1 MGKET
6 GISWTDSTV
15 LVFGFDEGD
24 RPAAGTA
31 CAGCRLLG
39 HWCPAKG
46 MCGET
51 ALCLSCGRG
60 EVCGQALSVEKMRSG
75 FGAEMFEAEVGS
87 GSGECRTI
95 AIADADRV
103 VEETAAVSD
112 WAIKASL
119 DPENLKRGLK
129 GRQPAPLLPR
139 TQKERKAAKVKKP
152 RGPRGPYAKTKLE
165 AAMGMKKTKC
175 KPEEVVMEKME
186 LEAAKAKAFEM
197 AGLGESIIAI
207 ASATG
212 WYFAKVKQWLVA
224 EGMIVAKPKQQKAT
238 KTKPPAAATPR
249 PAVVVRQTVGVQ
261 VSERHLDA
269 FWAQCS
275 LDEKALAFGAVLEAR

>member
-1 MGKET
+1 VSLDLNAEEEEMQLWRWRAELGVVVDCEVL
-6 GISWTDSTV
+6 V

-75 FGAEMFEAEVGS
+75 LGAEMFEAEVGC

-139 TQKERKAAKVKKP
+139 TQKERKAANVKKP

-165 AAMGMKKTKC
+165 AAMGMKKTKR
-175 KPEEVVMEKME
+175 KPEEVVMATVETKRFPASRHGRVSPFQAVYDQMFQAFEEGKALMVE
-186 LEAAKAKAFEM
+186 LESFDVVKIVEKACRVKARKGGFKVRTSVD
-197 AGLGESIIAI
+197 GPKLWLQ
-207 ASATG
+207 ATG
-212 WYFAKVKQWLVA
+212 KL
-224 EGMIVAKPKQQKAT
+224 
-238 KTKPPAAATPR
+238 
-249 PAVVVRQTVGVQ
+249 
-261 VSERHLDA
+261 
-269 FWAQCS
+269 
-275 LDEKALAFGAVLEAR
+275 